1 MQYTGERGPCWWLLF
16 SLGSR
21 RWDCVLNMKGRVLGQ
36 KFKESESICKATVE
50 TGGDCL
56 LG

>member
-21 RWDCVLNMKGRVLGQ
+21 RWDYVLNMKGRVLGQ